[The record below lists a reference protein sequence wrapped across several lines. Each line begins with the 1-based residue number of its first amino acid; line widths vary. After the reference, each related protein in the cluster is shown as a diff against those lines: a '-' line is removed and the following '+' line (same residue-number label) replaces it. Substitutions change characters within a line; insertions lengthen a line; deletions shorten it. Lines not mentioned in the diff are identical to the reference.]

1 MANLGRGTGV
11 SIKLQG
17 AKEIEKMFGD
27 LPKQIYQYSLWKA
40 LWRKIAK
47 ETALEMKQRV
57 PKKTGQLKKSIGF
70 FTTKRSKN
78 FMGIYLGPRIKKS
91 FSSRDK
97 TGFYGAFVEYGDEV
111 MFGGKARGKAQK
123 FMKPAWESNKNTMT
137 KNALKEATEIAARA
151 IKRHERRLQKY
162 GRLGY

>member
-1 MANLGRGTGV
+1 
-11 SIKLQG
+11 
-17 AKEIEKMFGD
+17 
-27 LPKQIYQYSLWKA
+27 
-40 LWRKIAK
+40 
-47 ETALEMKQRV
+47 
-57 PKKTGQLKKSIGF
+57 
-70 FTTKRSKN
+70 
-78 FMGIYLGPRIKKS
+78 
-91 FSSRDK
+91 
-97 TGFYGAFVEYGDEV
+97 